1 MADNLKRLEEKQ
13 ENEGKVCIFFCSIL
27 MQKCGPASVHSPNH
41 YFYFKYPDE
50 HLFTSRPAFYIRL
63 FLGEI
68 QQQMNLRQRLQ
79 QVEGEMSPRGPFAQI
94 GLCAA

>member
-1 MADNLKRLEEKQ
+1 
-13 ENEGKVCIFFCSIL
+13 
-27 MQKCGPASVHSPNH
+27 MQKCGPASVHSLNH

-79 QVEGEMSPRGPFAQI
+79 QVEGEMSPRGPFAQF